1 MDTGAW
7 QATVHE
13 VAMSWTQLKQLS
25 ICACMHI
32 FSGKCLFGSS
42 THSLIGWLVG
52 FDTEL
57 LALFICFGN

>member
-25 ICACMHI
+25 IRACMHI
-32 FSGKCLFGSS
+32 FSGKMSIWVFYPF
-42 THSLIGWLVG
+42 IDWLVG
-52 FDTEL
+52 
-57 LALFICFGN
+57 LF